1 MMIVGTYSRRRNQAM
16 RTGLT
21 NLKRI
26 VAVLVIFCLM
36 FSLIPANTFAVAAS
50 DISDH
55 WAQVKIQSWMDKGL
69 IKGYPDGTFKPDQ
82 NVTRA
87 EFMTLANRAFGYTA
101 VVPITYTDVKAG
113 SWYAPEVA
121 KAKAAGYISGYPD
134 GTMKPENPITR
145 EEVATI
151 VARIKNLTSDAN
163 AADKYTDAAK
173 IGSWSKGQVGA
184 VTSAKIM
191 QGYPDG
197 SFMPQGLITRAEVV
211 EALDNALHYT
221 APVVVTPP
229 VVTPPVVTPPVVTYP
244 VTFTVADATYAI
256 VGANIAIA
264 SQTITTDVYGVA
276 TINLANGIYPYAV
289 TATGYNATSDSAVV
303 NGAVAVPVTMTATAA
318 LTDVVTFTVA
328 DATYAI
334 VGANIALAR
343 QTITTN
349 VYGVATINL
358 ANGTYPYAV
367 TATGY
372 DTVNGSAGK
381 NSAALPVLVTMT
393 AIGTS
398 PAFTTT
404 AANNTV
410 TVTLTGGTFAA
421 GPFTATDF
429 TFAGTN

>member
-1 MMIVGTYSRRRNQAM
+1 MTLTILTAGSMMIVGTYSRRRDQVM
-16 RTGLT
+16 RRALT

-50 DISDH
+50 DISGH
-55 WAQVKIQSWMDKGL
+55 WAQVTIQSWMDKGL

-101 VVPITYTDVKAG
+101 VVPITYTDVKTG

-191 QGYPDG
+191 RGYPDG
-197 SFMPQGLITRAEVV
+197 SFMPQGLMTRAEVV
-211 EALDNALHYT
+211 VTLDNALHYT
-221 APVVVTPP
+221 APVANIAVSAITVTPTTMALTAGGATGAITATVSPSNATNKIVMWSSSKAAVATVAGGVVTP
-229 VVTPPVVTPPVVTYP
+229 
-244 VTFTVADATYAI
+244 VAAGT
-256 VGANIAIA
+256 
-264 SQTITTDVYGVA
+264 
-276 TINLANGIYPYAV
+276 AV
-289 TATGYNATSDSAVV
+289 ITATTVD
-303 NGAVAVPVTMTATAA
+303 GAFTATC
-318 LTDVVTFTVA
+318 
-328 DATYAI
+328 I
-334 VGANIALAR
+334 
-343 QTITTN
+343 
-349 VYGVATINL
+349 
-358 ANGTYPYAV
+358 
-367 TATGY
+367 
-372 DTVNGSAGK
+372 
-381 NSAALPVLVTMT
+381 
-393 AIGTS
+393 
-398 PAFTTT
+398 
-404 AANNTV
+404 V
-410 TVTLTGGTFAA
+410 TVTAPVVPTTYTVTFDSQGGTAVTVSYTHLRA
-421 GPFTATDF
+421 HETRHEL
-429 TFAGTN
+429 